1 MSNLWRSIF
10 SPLFV
15 FAIFRVM
22 TPILY
27 PSLGAGISGL
37 SGSLNIALE
46 GVMLVS
52 AFMGVL
58 VSAVTQSLLLAVAGA
73 IASGVLVALVLAFVH
88 LNLKADIVLAGIALN
103 LFASGFTVFLLYLT
117 AKSKGNSAA
126 LKSLMMPTVNIP
138 LVKGIPIV
146 GQMLSGHNILTYLAF
161 LAVPVYWFIVNKT
174 PLGLRIRAVGQSPD
188 AAVSTGV
195 RPDIIKVK
203 ALLISGIFA
212 SLGGIY
218 LSMGYSSAFGRDM
231 TAGRGFIALA
241 VAVVAQN
248 KPLRTLL
255 YGFLFAAMFTFAVYL
270 GSIKFPTE
278 LIQTIPYV
286 MTIVVLIV
294 YLLIGRRKRLAIRS
308 TGKEASEKPA

>member
-1 MSNLWRSIF
+1 MSNLWSSIL

-15 FAIFRVM
+15 FAVFRVM

-27 PSLGAGISGL
+27 PALGAGISGL

-46 GVMLVS
+46 GIMLVS
-52 AFMGVL
+52 ALMGVII
-58 VSAVTQSLLLAVAGA
+58 SAVSQSLILAVAGA
-73 IASGVLVALVLAFVH
+73 IAAGLLVALVLAFVH

-126 LKSLMMPTVNIP
+126 LKSLMMPTLAIP
-138 LVKGIPIV
+138 LVKDIPVV
-146 GQMLSGHNILTYLAF
+146 GQMLSGHNILTYIAL
-161 LAVPVYWFIVNKT
+161 LAVPVYWVIVNKT

-188 AAVSTGV
+188 AAISTGI
-195 RPDIIKVK
+195 RPDVIKLK
-203 ALLISGIFA
+203 ALLISGVFA

-278 LIQTIPYV
+278 LIQTIPYL
-286 MTIVVLIV
+286 MTVIVLVV
-294 YLLIGRRKRLAIRS
+294 YCLIGRRRPRPLQPAEKD
-308 TGKEASEKPA
+308 ASEKPA

>member
-1 MSNLWRSIF
+1 VSNLWSSIL

-27 PSLGAGISGL
+27 PALGAGISGL

-52 AFMGVL
+52 ALMGVII
-58 VSAVTQSLLLAVAGA
+58 SAYTQSLIIAVVGA
-73 IASGVLVALVLAFVH
+73 IAAGMLLSLVLAFVH

-103 LFASGFTVFLLYLT
+103 LFASGFTVFLLYIT
-117 AKSKGNSAA
+117 AGSKGNSAA

-138 LVKGIPIV
+138 VLRDIPVV
-146 GQMLSGHNILTYLAF
+146 GQALSGHNILTYVAL
-161 LAVPVYWFIVNKT
+161 LAVPFYWFIVNKT

-195 RPDIIKVK
+195 MPDMIKLK
-203 ALLISGIFA
+203 ALLLSGFFA

-248 KPLRTLL
+248 KPLRTLA
-255 YGFLFAAMFTFAVYL
+255 YGFLFATMFTFAVYL
-270 GSIKFPTE
+270 GSIKFPSE
-278 LIQTIPYV
+278 LIQTIPYL
-286 MTIVVLIV
+286 MTIVVLVI
-294 YLLIGRRKRLAIRS
+294 YCLTERKKRRTQKA
-308 TGKEASEKPA
+308 AEKQAVEKTA